1 MTRILAALSLA
12 ALLGGCIVLPLDYEY
27 RGGRHEHRHHSE
39 RWGDR
44 HHDDG
49 GRHWRH
55 RDRDGRW

>member
-1 MTRILAALSLA
+1 MTRILAALFLA
-12 ALLGGCIVLPLDYEY
+12 VLLGGCIVLPLDYEY

-49 GRHWRH
+49 G
-55 RDRDGRW
+55 